1 MTLKVFSSHPDP
13 TSSGNQ
19 GVVVWLGRSGRL
31 RSCEFF
37 DLLKQITTDLYS
49 FLLFMNIFNVNF
61 LEVRL
66 NTSYMNRFS
75 SFEALNDL
83 FIYNHS
89 AYLVTS

>member
-1 MTLKVFSSHPDP
+1 
-13 TSSGNQ
+13 
-19 GVVVWLGRSGRL
+19 
-31 RSCEFF
+31 
-37 DLLKQITTDLYS
+37 
-49 FLLFMNIFNVNF
+49 MNIFNVNF